1 MKKIL
6 TALIVVASTSFTGCA
21 SIISG
26 STQSLSFKSV
36 PDSANIMIT
45 NRKGEK
51 SHTGQTPAT
60 VTLKKG
66 AGYFKPENYKI
77 TFEKVGYQTK
87 TVTVA
92 GGMSGWYIGNLIF
105 GGLPGLLIV
114 DPLTGAMFTLSPDD
128 VTATLEANNV
138 VVQKDEKSLTIML
151 KEDVPPLL
159 MEKANKVSE

>member
-51 SHTGQTPAT
+51 IHTGQTPAT
-60 VTLKKG
+60 VK
-66 AGYFKPENYKI
+66 
-77 TFEKVGYQTK
+77 
-87 TVTVA
+87 
-92 GGMSGWYIGNLIF
+92 
-105 GGLPGLLIV
+105 
-114 DPLTGAMFTLSPDD
+114 
-128 VTATLEANNV
+128 
-138 VVQKDEKSLTIML
+138 
-151 KEDVPPLL
+151 
-159 MEKANKVSE
+159 